1 MTDDDGEVFKVITA
15 NRLDN
20 GDIVYFRLGDDK
32 GDWVTALKDAT
43 SFGETE
49 FDNALAMARKFDD
62 DCVVIGVYEMEVA
75 GRNRPLNAREKVRA
89 SGPSIRYGKAATEP
103 DYSI

>member
-1 MTDDDGEVFKVITA
+1 MTEDDGEIFKVITA

-20 GDIVYFRLGDDK
+20 GEIVYFNLDGDK
-32 GDWVTALKDAT
+32 AEWVTAIKQAT
-43 SFGETE
+43 SFGEAE
-49 FDNALAMARKFDD
+49 FEDALQVARRFQD
-62 DCVVIGVYEMEVA
+62 DCIVIGVYEMEVA

-103 DYSI
+103 DFSI